1 MKEGDK
7 MLMNIEDENL
17 QISIS
22 DKNFS
27 ETILEDFK
35 YSFTENGYLVD
46 LFEITSNIIS
56 DVKFDLFKTLIGK
69 GVPESLQTDE
79 YMEFIFKVFKMKK
92 VNL

>member
-1 MKEGDK
+1 

-27 ETILEDFK
+27 ETILDDFK

-69 GVPESLQTDE
+69 SVPESLQTDE

>member
-1 MKEGDK
+1 
-7 MLMNIEDENL
+7 MLINIEDENL

-35 YSFTENGYLVD
+35 YNFTEKGYLVD

-92 VNL
+92 EK

>member
-1 MKEGDK
+1 

-27 ETILEDFK
+27 ETILEGFE
-35 YSFTENGYLVD
+35 YSITENGYLVD

>member
-1 MKEGDK
+1 
-7 MLMNIEDENL
+7 MLMNIEDESL

-35 YSFTENGYLVD
+35 YSFTKDGYLVD
-46 LFEITSNIIS
+46 LFEITSNIVG

>member
-1 MKEGDK
+1 
-7 MLMNIEDENL
+7 MLMNIEDESL

-56 DVKFDLFKTLIGK
+56 EVKFDLFKTLIGK

>member
-1 MKEGDK
+1 

-35 YSFTENGYLVD
+35 YSFTKNGYLVD
-46 LFEITSNIIS
+46 LFEITSNIVG
-56 DVKFDLFKTLIGK
+56 DVKFDLFKTLISK

>member
-1 MKEGDK
+1 
-7 MLMNIEDENL
+7 MNIEDENL

-27 ETILEDFK
+27 ETILDDFK

-56 DVKFDLFKTLIGK
+56 DVKFDLFKTFIGK

>member
-1 MKEGDK
+1 

-46 LFEITSNIIS
+46 LFEITSNIVG
-56 DVKFDLFKTLIGK
+56 DVKFDLFKTLISK

>member
-1 MKEGDK
+1 
-7 MLMNIEDENL
+7 MLMNIEDEDL

-27 ETILEDFK
+27 ETILDDFK
-35 YSFTENGYLVD
+35 CSVTEKGYLVD

-69 GVPESLQTDE
+69 SVPESLQTEE
-79 YMEFIFKVFKMKK
+79 YMEFILKVFKMKK
-92 VNL
+92 ENL

>member
-1 MKEGDK
+1 

-27 ETILEDFK
+27 ENILDDFK
-35 YSFTENGYLVD
+35 CSFIKNGYLVD

-79 YMEFIFKVFKMKK
+79 YMKFILKVFKMEK
-92 VNL
+92 VKL

>member
-1 MKEGDK
+1 

-56 DVKFDLFKTLIGK
+56 EVKFDLFKTLIGK

>member
-1 MKEGDK
+1 
-7 MLMNIEDENL
+7 MLVNIEDENL

-27 ETILEDFK
+27 ETILDDFK

-46 LFEITSNIIS
+46 LFEITSNIIG

>member
-1 MKEGDK
+1 

-27 ETILEDFK
+27 ETILDDFK
-35 YSFTENGYLVD
+35 CSFTEKGHLVD

-69 GVPESLQTDE
+69 GVPESLQTEE
-79 YMEFIFKVFKMKK
+79 YMEFMVKVFRMKK

>member
-1 MKEGDK
+1 

-27 ETILEDFK
+27 ETILDDFK
-35 YSFTENGYLVD
+35 CSFTRKGYLVD

-69 GVPESLQTDE
+69 GVPESLQTEE
-79 YMEFIFKVFKMKK
+79 YMEFMVKVFKMKK

>member
-1 MKEGDK
+1 
-7 MLMNIEDENL
+7 MLINIEDENL

-27 ETILEDFK
+27 ETILDDFK
-35 YSFTENGYLVD
+35 YSFTENGYLVN

-56 DVKFDLFKTLIGK
+56 DVKFDLFKTFIGK

>member
-1 MKEGDK
+1 
-7 MLMNIEDENL
+7 MLMNTEDEKL

-27 ETILEDFK
+27 ETILEGFE
-35 YSFTENGYLVD
+35 YSFTKNGYLVD

-79 YMEFIFKVFKMKK
+79 YMEFIFRVFKMEK
-92 VNL
+92 VTL

>member
-1 MKEGDK
+1 

-27 ETILEDFK
+27 ETILEGFE

>member
-1 MKEGDK
+1 MI
-7 MLMNIEDENL
+7 MNLQDEDL

-27 ETILEDFK
+27 ETILE
-35 YSFTENGYLVD
+35 SFEYRFTKDGYLLD

>member
-1 MKEGDK
+1 

-27 ETILEDFK
+27 ETILESFE
-35 YSFTENGYLVD
+35 YSFTKNGYLVD

>member
-1 MKEGDK
+1 

-69 GVPESLQTDE
+69 SVPESLQTEE
-79 YMEFIFKVFKMKK
+79 YMEFILKVFKMKK
-92 VNL
+92 ENL

>member
-1 MKEGDK
+1 

-22 DKNFS
+22 DKKFS
-27 ETILEDFK
+27 ETILDDFK
-35 YSFTENGYLVD
+35 YSFTENGYLVN
-46 LFEITSNIIS
+46 LFEITSNIVG

>member
-1 MKEGDK
+1 

-27 ETILEDFK
+27 ETILEGFEYGYTKD
-35 YSFTENGYLVD
+35 GYLID
-46 LFEITSNIIS
+46 LFEVTSNIIS
-56 DVKFDLFKTLIGK
+56 DAKFDLFKKLIGED
-69 GVPESLQTDE
+69 VPESLQTDE

-92 VNL
+92 VNLWTTYMK

>member
-1 MKEGDK
+1 

-46 LFEITSNIIS
+46 LFEIASNIVS
-56 DVKFDLFKTLIGK
+56 DAKFDLFKTLIGK

>member
-1 MKEGDK
+1 

-35 YSFTENGYLVD
+35 YSFTKNGYLVD

-56 DVKFDLFKTLIGK
+56 DVKFELFKTLIGK

-79 YMEFIFKVFKMKK
+79 YMEFILKVFEMKK
-92 VNL
+92 VKL

>member
-1 MKEGDK
+1 
-7 MLMNIEDENL
+7 MLINIEDENL

-46 LFEITSNIIS
+46 LFEITSNIVG